1 MQLYIEYAWMTGTAA
16 AGAAVHAF
24 LGRGRG
30 KEGTL
35 GEGRGLAKEG
45 TEGMLW

>member
-1 MQLYIEYAWMTGTAA
+1 MQLYIKYAWMTDTAA

-30 KEGTL
+30 KMGTL

-45 TEGMLW
+45 IQGMVW